1 LPRRRSLCLTTS
13 LPKSWAI
20 MRSVASWKYSQFS
33 ADRPRGK
40 PRVV

>member
-20 MRSVASWKYSQFS
+20 MRSVASWKYFPIFS
-33 ADRPRGK
+33 
-40 PRVV
+40 